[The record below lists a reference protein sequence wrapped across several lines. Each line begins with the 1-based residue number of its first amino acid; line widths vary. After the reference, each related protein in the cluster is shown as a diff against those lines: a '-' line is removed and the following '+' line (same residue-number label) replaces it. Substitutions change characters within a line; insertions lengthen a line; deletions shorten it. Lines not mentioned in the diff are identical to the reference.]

1 MIEPEKGDYFG
12 LILVGTS
19 KPSNLVIHT
28 SQTVNH
34 LEKQL
39 SVSVL
44 QSGDTW
50 INCKATDK
58 SVPESNRITFGLN
71 CPNVK
76 LFRAIKVTFK
86 KDQSEP
92 LEICGV
98 SIDNLSV

>member
-1 MIEPEKGDYFG
+1 M
-12 LILVGTS
+12 VGTS
-19 KPSNLVIHT
+19 KTSNLVIHT
-28 SQTVNH
+28 PQTLEH
-34 LEKQL
+34 LENQL

-58 SVPESNRITFGLN
+58 TVPESNRITLGLN
-71 CPNVK
+71 CPNIK

-86 KDQSEP
+86 KEQSEP
-92 LEICGV
+92 LDICGV